1 MSELYRPKLDF
12 EGVSIS
18 SQRQVGINTYLNHQ
32 AAFFQIE
39 KRGVGLDNSESS
51 NI

>member
-18 SQRQVGINTYLNHQ
+18 SQRQVGINTY
-32 AAFFQIE
+32 FF
-39 KRGVGLDNSESS
+39 
-51 NI
+51 